1 MKQSKGRSFSASTY
15 PTFMSIARLK
25 GSLPGKEKVFFR
37 SLGANRFPVL
47 CILSVIA
54 SAENVGHLDHLA
66 DARRRKEARGTRRK
80 NTADSF
86 AMRNR
91 AEYRRGLGKYATVR
105 AVLTRDS
112 SRRGIST
119 RIATQRNGRGHLRRD
134 ACDISET
141 AIFRSSSSSN
151 RFARSVE
158 TGAPPLRVRA
168 IDIFFSIPPG
178 S

>member
-1 MKQSKGRSFSASTY
+1 M
-15 PTFMSIARLK
+15 
-25 GSLPGKEKVFFR
+25 
-37 SLGANRFPVL
+37 L

-54 SAENVGHLDHLA
+54 SAENVGHFDHLA

-86 AMRNR
+86 AMRQSTAERNR

-119 RIATQRNGRGHLRRD
+119 QIATQRNGRGHLRRD

-158 TGAPPLRVRA
+158 TGAPPLCVRA